1 MLVLMSLFMLWCLG
15 YPALAQDRDYG
26 RSMVVT
32 DRGIVATSQVL
43 ESQAGA
49 HIFERGGPLS
59 TRRLPPRR
67 NCESNREDIGEP
79 IKCTIV
85 LESRV
90 SPEVQNQLRE
100 KSHELVLRKDYSAV
114 MGRGQAVLHNPRTG
128 TNFAASDPRVDGS
141 AEPEAM
147 PKQ

>member
-100 KSHELVLRKDYSAV
+100 KGHE
-114 MGRGQAVLHNPRTG
+114 
-128 TNFAASDPRVDGS
+128 
-141 AEPEAM
+141 
-147 PKQ
+147 